1 MARKVDKQKPA
12 AEEPSAAEKL
22 ASLKPDTP
30 LALSGRQVTV
40 REYSFFEGLEIAHR
54 AAKFI
59 ADMHVMCAGGDLR
72 YAQIRRLFGVHQ
84 EVVIPIAAQAA
95 DVEPEWVRSLKGD
108 EAEVFMSTWFAVN
121 SSFFVHEVIVEMRE
135 ERQRAIP
142 TSTGTDASPN
152 SPPPASATSTNS
164 PASPNDN

>member
-1 MARKVDKQKPA
+1 MARKVDKQNPA

-22 ASLKPDTP
+22 ASLKPDAPIT
-30 LALSGRQVTV
+30 LAGRKVIV

-59 ADMHVMCAGGDLR
+59 AGMHVMCAGGDLR
-72 YAQIRRLFGVHQ
+72 YAQIRRLFGVHKD
-84 EVVIPIAAQAA
+84 VVIPIAAQSA
-95 DVEPEWVRSLKGD
+95 DVEPEWVLGLKHD

-135 ERQRAIP
+135 NRQRAIP
-142 TSTGTDASPN
+142 TSTGTPVSPS
-152 SPPPASATSTNS
+152 SPAPASATSTNS
-164 PASPNDN
+164 PDSQSGN